1 MGINSLMQI
10 GNSALMANQT
20 AINVTG
26 NNIANVNTDGYS
38 RQSVRFDELQ
48 PLNFRPGQLG
58 QGVRVADIYRN
69 FDRFVENA
77 YLDKFSQFSRWDE
90 QKNVLQTVESLFNES
105 NRSGISSTL
114 GKFFTDWSNLTKRP
128 DDMASREA
136 LLANAETLANMLNST
151 RNSLTNTQYEMDM
164 YIEQGVREVNELL
177 KSIQD
182 INKQIAS
189 EYVPGINNVNS
200 LLDARDQKVRKI
212 AEYLDVEVQDR
223 GPNDFTIRTTSGLPL
238 LDANSLFSLEVNGSR
253 VEDNLTIGSAYKGTM
268 NVVGNDSH
276 EYTFEVVNPPSTVP
290 LPDGT
295 RGSLRVS
302 LDGGRTWLRNED
314 GTEYHAEIPT
324 DPNETI
330 KVKNLEVSFSAD
342 PTQLSKGDRFE
353 VVPKSGLYWNSPTR
367 APLNVTPQMLNDGTD
382 NATRISGGKLAAYFN
397 TRDNY
402 CGRYIDKLDAFS
414 NALTWEV
421 NLLHSQGAGTK
432 PLTHALGTYTVEDF
446 NKALGSDQSGLAFNT
461 KLTSGNLSF
470 QIYDSNGKPLPKGTP
485 PNGIPESLDF
495 DPATPGIQNFDP
507 KKHSLNDLVDAIN
520 DPNSGYGAWM
530 QATIVDGKLQLTST
544 GNTSFAAAADTTGLL
559 AGLGIN
565 TFFQGSNA
573 GDISI
578 NAAVRQDPT
587 RLNAGRVNAN
597 GEITSGDN
605 SMAEDMFKLST
616 KTVSIS
622 TMWDNSKQ
630 SLGGYYGA
638 LVGLVGAEVRTCKV
652 NSDYNQALTSDLEN
666 RAQSISGVNLDEEMT
681 SLIKFQHS
689 YTAAAKLITTADQMM
704 QVLLG
709 LKQ

>member
-58 QGVRVADIYRN
+58 QGVRVAEIYRN

-77 YLDKFSQFSRWDE
+77 YLDKFSQYSRWNE
-90 QKNVLQTVESLFNES
+90 QSTVLQTVESLFNES

-114 GKFFTDWSNLTKRP
+114 GKFFTDWSDLTKRP

-136 LLANAETLANMLNST
+136 LLANAETLSNMLNST
-151 RNSLTNTQYEMDM
+151 RNSLTNMQNEMDL
-164 YIEQGVREVNELL
+164 YIDQGVREVNELL
-177 KSIQD
+177 QSIQN

-189 EYVPGINNVNS
+189 EYVPGVNNVNT
-200 LLDARDQKVRKI
+200 LLDARDQKVRELSELI
-212 AEYLDVEVQDR
+212 DVEVQDR
-223 GPNDFTIRTTSGLPL
+223 GVNDFTIRTKSGLPL
-238 LDANSLFSLEVNGSR
+238 LDANTLFSLELSGPRIEN
-253 VEDNLTIGSAYKGTM
+253 NLAIGSAYKGTM
-268 NVVGNDSH
+268 DVVGSDSH
-276 EYTFEVVNPPSTVP
+276 EYTFEVVTPPSDVP
-290 LPDGT
+290 IPN
-295 RGSLRVS
+295 GSKGELRVS
-302 LDGGRTWLRNED
+302 LDGGRTWLRNDD
-314 GTEYHAEIPT
+314 GSEFHAPIPT
-324 DPNETI
+324 APNETI
-330 KVKNLEVSFSAD
+330 KVKDLEVSFSAD
-342 PTQLSKGDRFE
+342 PTKLSKGDRFE
-353 VVPKSGLYWNSPTR
+353 VIPKTGLYWNSPTR

-382 NATRISGGKLAAYFN
+382 NASRISGGKLAAYFN

-414 NALTWEV
+414 EALVWEV
-421 NLLHSQGAGTK
+421 NSLHSQGAGTK
-432 PLTHALGTYTVEDF
+432 PMTHALGTYSVGDF
-446 NKALGSDQSGLAFNT
+446 TRALGSDQSGLVFND

-470 QIYDSNGKPLPKGTP
+470 QIFDANGKPLPKGTP
-485 PNGIPESLDF
+485 PAGIPQSLDF
-495 DPATPGIQNFDP
+495 DTATPGIQNFDP
-507 KKHSLNDLVDAIN
+507 SKHSLNDLVSAIN
-520 DPNSGYGAWM
+520 DPNAGYGAWM
-530 QATIVDGKLQLTST
+530 QANIVDGKLQLTSI
-544 GNTSFAAAADTTGLL
+544 GNTSFAAAADSTGLL

-573 GDISI
+573 ADISI
-578 NAAVRQDPT
+578 NAIVRQDPT

-605 SMAEDMFKLST
+605 SMAEDMFKLAT
-616 KTVSIS
+616 KTVPIS
-622 TMWDNSKQ
+622 TTWENSRQ
-630 SLGGYYGA
+630 SLGGYYGS
-638 LVGLVGAEVRTCKV
+638 LVGLVGAEVRTSKV
-652 NSDYNQALTSDLEN
+652 NTDYNQALTSDLET
-666 RAQSISGVNLDEEMT
+666 RSASISGVNLDEEMT

-704 QVLLG
+704 QILLG